1 MTSNYT
7 RLVPGRARRV
17 KIYRNGDA
25 HHKGLNVVL
34 NYKQGQD
41 INTLLDSI
49 SERIGLVLGA
59 KRLFT
64 TDGTQITSAEELEH
78 NGVFF
83 NFFGIEPFSTNS
95 KEYVASSG
103 TFTPAAYGQPG
114 VNRLGQSGGS
124 LRRPR
129 RDSAS
134 RSTQENN
141 SLGSSYSATRQTRSI
156 ERTSEKTASA
166 PKQRTKKLSKKK
178 VKEKAPPTPEE
189 PAAPPTA
196 DNNVDEAANEE
207 DSEVNNQNGEVK
219 SPEGTTEVEV
229 IEHEQHDEEEE
240 KVEEEEK
247 AEEETSEHP
256 EEEKEEEH
264 NEETAATPVG
274 EESERNGE
282 EGEHEEEKKEE
293 DEEEEAEEKEETEEE
308 EKRQSTPKT
317 PT

>member
-78 NGVFF
+78 NG
-83 NFFGIEPFSTNS
+83 
-95 KEYVASSG
+95 EYVASSG
-103 TFTPAAYGQPG
+103 TFTPVAYGQPE

-156 ERTSEKTASA
+156 ERTSEKAASA

-178 VKEKAPPTPEE
+178 VKEKAPPPPEE
-189 PAAPPTA
+189 PAAAPPTA
-196 DNNVDEAANEE
+196 DNNVEANE

-229 IEHEQHDEEEE
+229 IEHEQHDDEEE
-240 KVEEEEK
+240 K
-247 AEEETSEHP
+247 
-256 EEEKEEEH
+256 
-264 NEETAATPVG
+264 
-274 EESERNGE
+274 
-282 EGEHEEEKKEE
+282 
-293 DEEEEAEEKEETEEE
+293 
-308 EKRQSTPKT
+308 
-317 PT
+317 

>member
-78 NGVFF
+78 NG
-83 NFFGIEPFSTNS
+83 
-95 KEYVASSG
+95 EYVASSG

-156 ERTSEKTASA
+156 ERTSEKAASA

-178 VKEKAPPTPEE
+178 VKEKAPPPPEE
-189 PAAPPTA
+189 PAAAPPTA
-196 DNNVDEAANEE
+196 DNNEEATNE

-229 IEHEQHDEEEE
+229 IEHEQHDDEEE

-247 AEEETSEHP
+247 AEEETSEPP

-264 NEETAATPVG
+264 NEETAATPV
-274 EESERNGE
+274 E
-282 EGEHEEEKKEE
+282 EGLLIIF
-293 DEEEEAEEKEETEEE
+293 
-308 EKRQSTPKT
+308 
-317 PT
+317 

>member
-59 KRLFT
+59 KRLFN
-64 TDGTQITSAEELEH
+64 TDGTQITSTEELEH
-78 NGVFF
+78 NG
-83 NFFGIEPFSTNS
+83 
-95 KEYVASSG
+95 EYVASSG
-103 TFTPAAYGQPG
+103 TFTPLAYGQPAS
-114 VNRLGQSGGS
+114 NRLGQSGGS

-141 SLGSSYSATRQTRSI
+141 SLGSYSATRQSRSI
-156 ERTSEKTASA
+156 ERTSEKAASA

-178 VKEKAPPTPEE
+178 EKAPPPPPE
-189 PAAPPTA
+189 PSPPTA
-196 DNNVDEAANEE
+196 NNDVETPKEEA
-207 DSEVNNQNGEVK
+207 EVNNHNGEAR

-229 IEHEQHDEEEE
+229 IEHDQHDDEE
-240 KVEEEEK
+240 KADEEEEEK
-247 AEEETSEHP
+247 AEEEASEQQ
-256 EEEKEEEH
+256 EEEH
-264 NEETAATPVG
+264 NEETAVTPA
-274 EESERNGE
+274 EEGNEVEDNEE
-282 EGEHEEEKKEE
+282 EGEHEEGENEGGG
-293 DEEEEAEEKEETEEE
+293 EEEETTE

>member
-59 KRLFT
+59 KRLFN
-64 TDGTQITSAEELEH
+64 TDGTQITSTEELEH
-78 NGVFF
+78 NG
-83 NFFGIEPFSTNS
+83 
-95 KEYVASSG
+95 EYVASSG
-103 TFTPAAYGQPG
+103 TFTPLAYGQPAS
-114 VNRLGQSGGS
+114 NRLGQSGGS

-141 SLGSSYSATRQTRSI
+141 SLGSYSATRQSRSI
-156 ERTSEKTASA
+156 ERTSEKAASA

-178 VKEKAPPTPEE
+178 VKEKAPPPPPE
-189 PAAPPTA
+189 PSPPTA
-196 DNNVDEAANEE
+196 NNDVETPKEEA
-207 DSEVNNQNGEVK
+207 EVNNHNGEAR

-229 IEHEQHDEEEE
+229 IEHDQHDDEE
-240 KVEEEEK
+240 KADEEEEEK
-247 AEEETSEHP
+247 AEEEASEQQ
-256 EEEKEEEH
+256 EEEH
-264 NEETAATPVG
+264 NEETAVTPA
-274 EESERNGE
+274 EEEVEDNEE
-282 EGEHEEEKKEE
+282 EGEHEEGENEGGG
-293 DEEEEAEEKEETEEE
+293 EEEETTE